1 MFGFLKNIKKNN
13 IEVTSI
19 AKEIQDKIL
28 KWSGELNF
36 MFETLVFRIHL

>member
-13 IEVTSI
+13 IKVTFI
-19 AKEIQDKIL
+19 AKEIQEKIL

-36 MFETLVFRIHL
+36 MFVTVI